1 MLRILNPNRRIWRK
15 GESRFCEVRSIDITN
30 APIIRLTPR
39 GMKEL
44 ERRKRKEKK
53 EQAQIER
60 YNRRCGSG
68 LWMWWLFGPFRSD
81 GKSIFS

>member
-1 MLRILNPNRRIWRK
+1 MTRILNPNRRIWRK
-15 GESRFCEVRSIDITN
+15 GESRFCEVRSIEITGD

-44 ERRKRKEKK
+44 EQREREEKK

-60 YNRRCGSG
+60 YNRRCGG
-68 LWMWWLFGPFRSD
+68 LWLWWLLRWT
-81 GKSIFS
+81 